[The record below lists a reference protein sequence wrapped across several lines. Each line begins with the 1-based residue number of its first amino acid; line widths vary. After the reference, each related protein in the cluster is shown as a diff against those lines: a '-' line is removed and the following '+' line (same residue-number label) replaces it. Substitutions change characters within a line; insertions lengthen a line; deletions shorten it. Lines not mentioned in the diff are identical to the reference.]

1 MQVSLRR
8 DILQLIIVTSCCIAI
23 AWLVRSP
30 QHLANVL
37 YAPKSQPTDTTGNSS
52 TKQGGNMGKAEAL
65 QEINAAVS
73 ANKVMVY
80 SKSYCPYCVKAKNAL
95 NQFIK
100 PSQYTVVE
108 LDQRSDT
115 DVMQDAL
122 LEVTGGRSVPRVF
135 INGKFLGG
143 GDDTAAAAANG
154 TLQKLLTEAGVL

>member
-1 MQVSLRR
+1 MPVSIRS
-8 DILQLIIVTSCCIAI
+8 DILQLIIVTACCLSI

-30 QHLANVL
+30 KQLAEVL
-37 YAPKSQPTDTTGNSS
+37 YARKSQSFDKTGNQSA
-52 TKQGGNMGKAEAL
+52 KPGGNMGKAEAL
-65 QEINAAVS
+65 QEINAAIT

-80 SKSYCPYCVKAKNAL
+80 SKTYCPYCVKAKNAL

-100 PSQYTVVE
+100 PNQYTVVE
-108 LDQRSDT
+108 LDERPDT